1 MVGLVLLTAMLTG
14 AVTEAEYI
22 DGGLL
27 QKIFFGGVFFS
38 HIYTTHLFLVHF
50 QILAL
55 QSPLPVAKIPSV
67 PFEFRDTAT
76 EMTELRWPC
85 NINNGLPEAWSQK
98 MTPRSLSPTKCT
110 RCRGTAD
117 RQNKVLVANVGYL
130 AGRLLSDLPSKCH
143 NLTVLSKDPEAICSP
158 LLEKAT
164 E

>member
-1 MVGLVLLTAMLTG
+1 MLTG

-27 QKIFFGGVFFS
+27 RKKFFLLCFFS
-38 HIYTTHLFLVHF
+38 HIYILHTYFLVHF

-98 MTPRSLSPTKCT
+98 MTPRSFEPDKMYSLSGVQQTDKTKS
-110 RCRGTAD
+110 
-117 RQNKVLVANVGYL
+117 LW
-130 AGRLLSDLPSKCH
+130 PM
-143 NLTVLSKDPEAICSP
+143 
-158 LLEKAT
+158 
-164 E
+164 